1 MTTTEVNIQS
11 LSITEKIHYTN
22 LWCKELGIKSADLG
36 CQYRIGE
43 DGKVY
48 KEVQAHPQIDDVIL
62 LIKFLQEYL
71 DDLIPTKR
79 VYLHI
84 IWNWVYTQKK
94 PLTKRHLKNL
104 HKLTIK
110 MNNLRYNKGKRWEK
124 QRQRIKAFK
133 NPTIAR

>member
-1 MTTTEVNIQS
+1 MNEQ
-11 LSITEKIHYTN
+11 LSTSEKIHYTN

-48 KEVQAHPQIDDVIL
+48 KEQQAHPQIDDVIIL
-62 LIKFLQEYL
+62 VKFLQEYL
-71 DDLIPTKR
+71 NELPPSSR

-84 IWNWVYTQKK
+84 MWNWVYTQRK
-94 PLTKRHLKNL
+94 PLTKRYLKHLG
-104 HKLTIK
+104 KLAIRL
-110 MNNLRYNKGKRWEK
+110 NNIRYNKNKRIERARK
-124 QRQRIKAFK
+124 KIKAIK